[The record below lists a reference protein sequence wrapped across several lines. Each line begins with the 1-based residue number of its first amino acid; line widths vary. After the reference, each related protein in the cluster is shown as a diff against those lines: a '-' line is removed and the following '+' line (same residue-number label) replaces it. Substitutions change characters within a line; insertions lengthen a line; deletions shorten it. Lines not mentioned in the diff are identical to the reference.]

1 MHNIPK
7 EVKIGNRIIT
17 VEFNDEPET
26 RGAFGF
32 YDPTEFRIVLS
43 ASEEHSNSTTI
54 TETFWHELM
63 HAIFDFN
70 RFVFDLAQ
78 EIDDKDAP
86 IEDAFKF
93 EEKMSEQ
100 FAKTLLQVLQD
111 NPALIGSIEP
121 ANAQPNP

>member
-1 MHNIPK
+1 MTELPK
-7 EVKIGNRIIT
+7 EIKIGNRIIT
-17 VEFNDEPET
+17 VDFNDEPDE

-32 YDPTEFRIVLS
+32 YDPSEFRIVIL
-43 ASEEHSNSTTI
+43 ASLRESNPTQI

-70 RFVFDLAQ
+70 RFVFELAT

-86 IEDAFKF
+86 IEDALKF

-100 FAKTLLQVLQD
+100 FAKTFLQVLQD
-111 NPALIGSIEP
+111 NPALIGTIEP
-121 ANAQPNP
+121 ENAQPNP